1 MTKLKLN
8 LMIMLM
14 LYLFTGSMRAEKNV
28 TVYKGTDTQGMI
40 PVAGGMFNYYN
51 KSQYV
56 IPAAQLTDMVGSN
69 IYALAYH
76 LTTDNDN
83 EMMEGSVNVYIKEVG
98 YTTISS
104 FEPVVDQDLYYQGQL
119 TLSKVGN
126 ERMILMALKTPYFY
140 KGGNLLIDFE
150 NPEKGE
156 KISKKFYGKK
166 VEGASIAVFDAD
178 KSKLESRTPNQYDF
192 IPTTTF
198 MYYPC
203 PVITGVNTTPTSA
216 TVNWTGENNN
226 YRLRYS

>member
-14 LYLFTGSMRAEKNV
+14 LYLFAGSMRAEKNL
-28 TVYKGTDTQGMI
+28 TVYEGTDTQGMI

-104 FEPVVDQDLYYQGQL
+104 
-119 TLSKVGN
+119 T
-126 ERMILMALKTPYFY
+126 
-140 KGGNLLIDFE
+140 
-150 NPEKGE
+150 
-156 KISKKFYGKK
+156 
-166 VEGASIAVFDAD
+166 
-178 KSKLESRTPNQYDF
+178 
-192 IPTTTF
+192 
-198 MYYPC
+198 
-203 PVITGVNTTPTSA
+203 
-216 TVNWTGENNN
+216 
-226 YRLRYS
+226 